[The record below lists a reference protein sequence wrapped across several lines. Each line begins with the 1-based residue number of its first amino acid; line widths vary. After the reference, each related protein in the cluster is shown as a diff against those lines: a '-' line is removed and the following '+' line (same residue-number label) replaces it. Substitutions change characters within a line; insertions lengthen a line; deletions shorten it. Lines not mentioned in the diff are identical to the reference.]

1 MNTYKKQDNT
11 QVYKAANSLVLAV
24 NDYADKNLTQELAD
38 IVKLHAAIA
47 VAGAFVPVP
56 GLDMA
61 ALAANTWTMYVRI
74 NQEVG
79 LPFGKN
85 MVKSLAT
92 GVVTNIGSN
101 VIGLLAMG
109 SIVKFIPGLGT
120 FGGGVILAATM
131 YSITLTAGV
140 VYMKALA
147 ALKELED
154 DWSDVDERDMKNA
167 VDEVLNDK
175 DAIDKMMKDSKQEYK
190 DNKKDI
196 DDRGKRNA

>member
-1 MNTYKKQDNT
+1 MNTYKKQDNS

-24 NDYADKNLTQELAD
+24 NDYADKNLTQELSE

-56 GLDMA
+56 GLDLA

-101 VIGLLAMG
+101 AVGLLAMG
-109 SIVKFIPGLGT
+109 SIIKFIPGLGS
-120 FGGGVILAATM
+120 FSGGVILAATM
-131 YSITLTAGV
+131 YSITLTAGI

-154 DWSDVDERDMKNA
+154 NWSDIDEKDVQDA
-167 VDEVLNDK
+167 VNDILDDK
-175 DAIDKMMKDSKQEYK
+175 DTIEDMMKDGKKQYK

-196 DDRGKRNA
+196 NDKGKKNA